1 VADACFR
8 TLIDREA
15 ALSELVEQLVTRMM
29 SREAVL
35 EMHDCPGKK
44 EHLKGRE
51 GESSGVAIS
60 KGVEGS
66 STEISFEHAFRAGSE
81 YHYFSTT
88 PPVARW
94 EAEGCG
100 VEVSSLCTKF
110 ADCTQVIESLSTSM
124 SSAAVERALAFIR
137 DNLSDDERVKVVPLV
152 IPIAAP
158 FVCTYLMEESLDT
171 SPL

>member
-1 VADACFR
+1 VTDACFR

-15 ALSELVEQLVTRMM
+15 ALSELVEQLVTRVM
-29 SREAVL
+29 SREAVF

-44 EHLKGRE
+44 EHLK
-51 GESSGVAIS
+51 ESSGVAIG
-60 KGVEGS
+60 KGVESS
-66 STEISFEHAFRAGSE
+66 STEISFEHAFSAGSE

-100 VEVSSLCTKF
+100 VELPSLCTEF

-124 SSAAVERALAFIR
+124 SSAAVERAVAFIR
-137 DNLSDDERVKVVPLV
+137 DNLSDDKRVKVVPLV